1 MFRVKICGVTNALD
15 VQMVADAGADA
26 MGLNF
31 YAQSKRYVTIEQAIE
46 LAEDWP
52 DGVARVGVFVNA
64 STETIRETADLV
76 ELDWIQLHGDEPLEM
91 IHQLAPLPV
100 IRAIRWAKQ
109 SIPQIVDEFGRCGA
123 TALLVDAFH
132 AGEYGGTGQSVD
144 WGQARKLAESM
155 PVPIV
160 LAGGLNAENVELAVK
175 TVQPAAVDTASGV
188 ESQPRRKDADLT
200 RRFVAAARSALR

>member
-76 ELDWIQLHGDEPLEM
+76 RGSRFHLIRGAGH
-91 IHQLAPLPV
+91 LPCV
-100 IRAIRWAKQ
+100 EN
-109 SIPQIVDEFGRCGA
+109 PQ
-123 TALLVDAFH
+123 
-132 AGEYGGTGQSVD
+132 EY
-144 WGQARKLAESM
+144 AR
-155 PVPIV
+155 V
-160 LAGGLNAENVELAVK
+160 L
-175 TVQPAAVDTASGV
+175 TD
-188 ESQPRRKDADLT
+188 
-200 RRFVAAARSALR
+200 FLREIGHV

>member
-76 ELDWIQLHGDEPLEM
+76 ELDWIQLHGDEPL
-91 IHQLAPLPV
+91 
-100 IRAIRWAKQ
+100 
-109 SIPQIVDEFGRCGA
+109 
-123 TALLVDAFH
+123 
-132 AGEYGGTGQSVD
+132 SV
-144 WGQARKLAESM
+144 GHSSPARKLSMNSAGVERQPSSSM
-155 PVPIV
+155 PSM
-160 LAGGLNAENVELAVK
+160 
-175 TVQPAAVDTASGV
+175 PAST
-188 ESQPRRKDADLT
+188 
-200 RRFVAAARSALR
+200 AARASRSIGGRRESLPNRCRSL